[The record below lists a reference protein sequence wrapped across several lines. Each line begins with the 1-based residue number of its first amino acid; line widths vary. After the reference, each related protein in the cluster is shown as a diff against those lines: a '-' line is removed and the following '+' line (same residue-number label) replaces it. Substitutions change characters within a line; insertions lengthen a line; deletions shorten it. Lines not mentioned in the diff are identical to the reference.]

1 MVRGDAGVVL
11 AAGFAVMGPLLG
23 ERRWRVYRGAEAR
36 VLGHGGIAAVA
47 RAAGCPESMV
57 AAGVP
62 EVEAGETALPPGRPR
77 RPGGGR
83 EKREGKDPG

>member
-1 MVRGDAGVVL
+1 MVRGDAEAVL
-11 AAGFAVMGPLLG
+11 AAEFAVMGPLLG
-23 ERRWRVYRGAEAR
+23 ERQWRVYPGAEAR
-36 VLGHGGIAAVA
+36 ALGHGGIAAVA

-62 EVEAGETALPPGRPR
+62 EIGEGETALPPGRPR

-83 EKREGKDPG
+83 EKPEGKDPG